1 VVLVLDV
8 IIDRVC
14 GVDIG
19 KAVLAATVRTP
30 AEGTARKRREETRKF
45 PTFVGDL
52 DRLAQ
57 WLTAEGVTVVA
68 MEATSDYWRPV
79 WWVLEQAGFE
89 LVLVNA
95 RDVHQLPGRKTDVAD
110 SAWLAQLLECGLLRS
125 SFVPPPEIR
134 ELRDLT
140 RYRKRLVQDRT
151 REAQRVEKVLEDS
164 GIKLSSVASSVLTKS
179 ARAMIDALIAGERD
193 PKVLAELAQGRMRS
207 KMDELILALRGR
219 FTDHHALLLGVHL
232 DHIDQIDAHIATIDA
247 RVEAKTA
254 PFDRQLAHLVTM
266 PGIAEVAARV
276 VIAEIGVDM
285 SIFPTAGHLAS
296 WAGLCP
302 GNNESAGK
310 HRSGHTTHGNPWLAE
325 TLVQAA
331 WAATRHKDSWLRARY
346 YRLTKRIG
354 RKRAIVAI
362 AHSMLI
368 AIWWMLTED
377 CDYQD
382 LGGDFYDRF
391 NNTEAETRRLVRRL
405 EHLGHH
411 VALDTTAA

>member
-1 VVLVLDV
+1 MDV

-19 KAVLAATVRTP
+19 KAILAATVRVP
-30 AEGTARKRREETRKF
+30 GEGRKKREEQTRKF
-45 PTFVGDL
+45 ATFAAALDDL
-52 DRLAQ
+52 AA
-57 WLTAEGVTVVA
+57 WLTAEGVTHVA

-89 LVLVNA
+89 MLLVNA

-151 REAQRVEKVLEDS
+151 REAQRVEKVLEDT
-164 GIKLSSVASSVLTKS
+164 GIKLSSVASSLLTKS

-193 PKVLAELAQGRMRS
+193 PEVLADLAKGRMRS
-207 KMDELILALRGR
+207 KIDELTLALRGR
-219 FTDHHALLLGVHL
+219 FNDHHALLLGVHL
-232 DHIDQIDAHIATIDA
+232 GHIDQIDAHIATIDA
-247 RVEAKTA
+247 RVEARTA
-254 PFDRQLAHLVTM
+254 PFDRQIAHLLTM

-285 SIFPTAGHLAS
+285 TVFPTAGHLAS

-325 TLVQAA
+325 ILVQAA
-331 WAATRHKDSWLRARY
+331 WAATRQHDSWLRARY
-346 YRLTKRIG
+346 YRLAKRLG
-354 RKRAIVAI
+354 RKRAIIAI
-362 AHSMLI
+362 AHSMII
-368 AIWWMLTED
+368 AIWWMLSED
-377 CDYQD
+377 CDYHD
-382 LGGDFYDRF
+382 LGAGFYDRF

-411 VALDTTAA
+411 VTLDTTAA